1 MNLADGIRA
10 CLVLS
15 ALLDT
20 SKSVSIAAES
30 LVEQGR
36 RIYEAGILPDG
47 STLRATRMGQMTVE
61 GPLAACVSCHRRSG
75 MGTVEGNLQIQPVNA
90 TFLFAGAGDRTMA
103 SMDLRGAKRMNQV
116 HVPYD
121 DSSLARAVRAGV
133 NANGQTMSELMPRY
147 EMDSAVMVALTAYLR
162 QLSVHW
168 SPGVTDEVLRLA
180 TVVTPDVSPRRR
192 RAFLE
197 TINTILLRK
206 SGSTAPGK
214 RHMFSAAELVLNTSR
229 HWVLDVWTLEG
240 PPESWREQLEAFY
253 RQNPVFALVSGL
265 AGDTFDPV
273 TQFCEDQQMP
283 CWFPSVS
290 SPVEKPGFY
299 SVYFSRGVGLEAD
312 LLATYLRSHPSPVQS
327 GRRIIQ
333 IYRESQT
340 GRRAAGRLSG
350 ALDGAGLTI
359 ENHAMVEMSVDGLHR
374 ALKGVKQDDVV
385 MLWLEAE
392 ALALLERVAV
402 PTATV
407 YFSAELAGGERAPL
421 PSSWRRV
428 ARLLYPYA
436 LPDRRIAN
444 LAYFTRWVQENHLQ
458 VLDEPLQAEVFFALE
473 FFTETVADM
482 LDNLYRDYLMERAES
497 MLSEG
502 EGRKAES
509 RTLARRTAGGRE
521 SDTLAQTGTS
531 PYPQLGLGPDQR
543 FASKSGYVV
552 RFDRDGRLVP
562 VTELMVP

>member
-1 MNLADGIRA
+1 MSE
-10 CLVLS
+10 C
-15 ALLDT
+15 
-20 SKSVSIAAES
+20 IAAES

-36 RIYEAGILPDG
+36 RIYEAGILPDARM
-47 STLRATRMGQMTVE
+47 LRGTRAGQMTVE

-90 TFLFAGAGDRTMA
+90 SFLFAETGDRVMA
-103 SMDLRGAKRMNQV
+103 NMDLRGAKRMNQA

-121 DSSLARAVRAGV
+121 DTSLARAIRGGV

-147 EMDSAVMVALTAYLR
+147 EMDSASMAALTAYLR
-162 QLSVHW
+162 QLSAHW

-180 TVVTPDVSPRRR
+180 TVVTPDVSPHRR
-192 RAFLE
+192 RAFLD

-206 SGSTAPGK
+206 SGGTAPGK

-229 HWVLDVWTLEG
+229 HWVLEVWALEG
-240 PPESWREQLEAFY
+240 PPESWREQLERFY
-253 RQNPVFALVSGL
+253 RSNPVFALVSGL

-273 TQFCEDQQMP
+273 TQFCEDQQVP
-283 CWFPSVS
+283 CWFPSVA

-312 LLATYLRSHPSPVQS
+312 LLATYLRSQSSAVQP

-340 GRRAAGRLSG
+340 GRRAAARLSRE
-350 ALDGAGLTI
+350 LDGARLVV
-359 ENHAMVEMSVDGLHR
+359 ENHALVGVTVDSLR
-374 ALKGVKQDDVV
+374 QALKGVKQGDIV

-392 ALALLERVAV
+392 ALPLLERVAV

-421 PSSWRRV
+421 PASWRRQ

-436 LPDRRIAN
+436 LPEQRAAN
-444 LAYFTRWVQENHLQ
+444 LAYFSRWVEENHVQ
-458 VLDEPLQAEVFFALE
+458 VLDEPMQAEVFFALE

-482 LDNLYRDYLMERAES
+482 LDNLYGEYLMERAES

-509 RTLARRTAGGRE
+509 RNLARRIAGGQE
-521 SDTLAQTGTS
+521 LHTLVQTGTS

-552 RFDRDGRLVP
+552 RFDRDDRLLP
-562 VTELMVP
+562 VTERMVP